1 MAEWPAPLPPP
12 EWPDLAEYAPDAV
25 LAEQPLGEAS
35 DTAWPDEAE
44 ALPWNG
50 IAEDSRE
57 KAFSPDMAAAETS
70 VAVVTAPA
78 MPPDAGRPWPLVWI
92 NIAFDGLTVLL
103 GPLGRWLRGPTGR
116 AMIGWIGVLLLAGA
130 MAWALFDWM
139 GWTW

>member
-25 LAEQPLGEAS
+25 LPEQAGEAGEA
-35 DTAWPDEAE
+35 AWQEDAE
-44 ALPWNG
+44 SLHWNG

-57 KAFSPDMAAAETS
+57 KTLPLDTAAAKTS

-78 MPPDAGRPWPLVWI
+78 MSPDTGRLWPLVWI
-92 NIAFDGLTVLL
+92 NIAFDGLTFLL

-116 AMIGWIGVLLLAGA
+116 PLIGWIGVLLFAGA
-130 MAWALFDWM
+130 LAWALFDWM